1 MINSRAIAEQTM
13 PNNRNKKRVSKRART
28 ALLGALA
35 VLGSLCAAAVQA
47 GTQTV
52 DLVRSSLTNVPDAA
66 GIYQYEG
73 GTLENSSGGTL
84 GTYIIVRRT
93 EAATASFNT
102 AATTITLFLS
112 PASSGAA
119 PSAVTIE
126 GAWSFSSG
134 DFQGSVSA
142 ASNKYHWVIGADAKS
157 SIPTIGTSKLVLTWA
172 GSNELLL

>member
-1 MINSRAIAEQTM
+1 MITRRAIREHSAPKTCNKMEI
-13 PNNRNKKRVSKRART
+13 NNRSRT
-28 ALLGALA
+28 VLLATAA

-52 DLVRSSLTNVPDAA
+52 ELVRSSLTNVPDAA

-84 GTYIIVRRT
+84 GNYIIVRRT

-102 AATTITLFLS
+102 AATTITLFLP
-112 PASSGAA
+112 PATSGAA
-119 PSAVTIE
+119 PSVVTLE

-142 ASNKYHWVIGADAKS
+142 ASNKFHWLVGADAAS
-157 SIPTIGTSKLVLTWA
+157 SMPTVSASKLVLTWA
-172 GSNELLL
+172 GSNELIL

>member
-1 MINSRAIAEQTM
+1 MITRRPIREHSAPKASNREM
-13 PNNRNKKRVSKRART
+13 NNRSRT
-28 ALLGALA
+28 ALLATVA
-35 VLGSLCAAAVQA
+35 VFGSLCAAAAQA

-52 DLVRSSLTNVPDAA
+52 ELVRSSLTNVPDAA

-102 AATTITLFLS
+102 AATTMTLFLP
-112 PASSGAA
+112 PATSGAA
-119 PSAVTIE
+119 PNVVTIE

-142 ASNKYHWVIGADAKS
+142 ASNKFHWLVGADAAS
-157 SIPTIGTSKLVLTWA
+157 TMPTVAASKLVLTWT
-172 GSNELLL
+172 GSNGLIL

>member
-1 MINSRAIAEQTM
+1 MITRRAMLEHSAPKNCNKMEM
-13 PNNRNKKRVSKRART
+13 SNRLRT
-28 ALLGALA
+28 VLLATAA
-35 VLGSLCAAAVQA
+35 VFGSLCAAAVQA

-52 DLVRSSLTNVPDAA
+52 ELVRSSLTNVPDAA

-73 GTLENSSGGTL
+73 GTLENSSGGAL

-102 AATTITLFLS
+102 AATTITLFLP
-112 PASSGAA
+112 PATSGAA
-119 PSAVTIE
+119 PSVVTIE

-142 ASNKYHWVIGADAKS
+142 ASNKYHWLVGADAAS
-157 SIPTIGTSKLVLTWA
+157 LMPVVSTSKLVLTWA
-172 GSNELLL
+172 GSNELIL